1 MSSGLSNSDG
11 ASGGDT
17 GSREA
22 CVIGSGM
29 IDFGELFEQST
40 DDMAE
45 RAYLNAL
52 EDVDSGISPAEID
65 AAWFGT
71 LDIAGDASSGAGLA
85 HATGLFGIPVTRVE
99 NACATGSTAFRSAIE
114 AIEAGSAEVALV
126 LGVEKMR
133 DSAAGLIES
142 AALDQVWRG
151 RGVTMPAFFGMR
163 ATRHTHEF
171 DTTEE
176 QVAKVSVKN
185 HANGTKYP
193 HAHYRFE
200 CSVKDVVESP
210 TVTYPLNLYDCCP
223 VTDGA
228 AALLVASEEVASEYT
243 DEPIHVAG
251 SGLSTD
257 SLLRSEEESLVG
269 FPATTQAAS
278 QAYEQAGIGPEHI
291 DVAEVHDCFTITEL
305 VTYEDLGFCA
315 KGEGGALID
324 EGVVELDGEKPVN
337 PSGGLLAKGHPIG
350 ASGVAQLA
358 EIYEQLRGE
367 AGAVQVEG
375 PEIGLQH
382 NIGIGRNATGSVSCV
397 NVLERR

>member
-1 MSSGLSNSDG
+1 ML
-11 ASGGDT
+11 
-17 GSREA
+17 
-22 CVIGSGM
+22 
-29 IDFGELFEQST
+29 
-40 DDMAE
+40 
-45 RAYLNAL
+45 
-52 EDVDSGISPAEID
+52 
-65 AAWFGT
+65 
-71 LDIAGDASSGAGLA
+71 
-85 HATGLFGIPVTRVE
+85 
-99 NACATGSTAFRSAIE
+99 FRS
-114 AIEAGSAEVALV
+114 
-126 LGVEKMR
+126 
-133 DSAAGLIES
+133 
-142 AALDQVWRG
+142 
-151 RGVTMPAFFGMR
+151 
-163 ATRHTHEF
+163 
-171 DTTEE
+171 
-176 QVAKVSVKN
+176 
-185 HANGTKYP
+185 
-193 HAHYRFE
+193 
-200 CSVKDVVESP
+200 
-210 TVTYPLNLYDCCP
+210 
-223 VTDGA
+223 
-228 AALLVASEEVASEYT
+228 
-243 DEPIHVAG
+243 
-251 SGLSTD
+251 LSTD

-269 FPATTQAAS
+269 FLATTQAAS

>member
-1 MSSGLSNSDG
+1 MSSDT
-11 ASGGDT
+11 SG
-17 GSREA
+17 REA

-29 IDFGELFEQST
+29 IDFGELFDQST

-52 EDVDSGISPAEID
+52 DDADHGISPSEID

-71 LDIAGDASSGAGLA
+71 LDIANDVSSGASLA
-85 HATGLFGIPVTRVE
+85 HATGLFEIPVTRVE
-99 NACATGSTAFRSAIE
+99 NACATGSTAFRSAVE
-114 AIEAGSAEVALV
+114 SVRAGETDVALV

-133 DSAAGLIES
+133 DSAAGLIEG

-163 ATRHTHEF
+163 ATRHMHEF

-185 HANGTKYP
+185 HENGAKYP

-200 CSVKDVVESP
+200 CSVEDVVESP

-228 AALLVASEEVASEYT
+228 AALLVASEDVASEYT
-243 DEPIHVAG
+243 DDPIHVAG

-257 SLLRSEEESLVG
+257 SLLRGDDEALVG
-269 FPATTQAAS
+269 FPATTQAAG
-278 QAYEQAGIGPEHI
+278 QAYAQADISASEV

-305 VTYEDLGFCA
+305 VTYEDLGFCE
-315 KGEGGALID
+315 KGEGGTLID
-324 EGVVELDGEKPVN
+324 EGVVELDGETPVN

-350 ASGVAQLA
+350 ASGVAQVV

-367 AGAVQVEG
+367 AGAVQVER
-375 PEIGLQH
+375 PEVGLQH